1 MLRPLLESALRHLRY
16 FVTVAAERS
25 FTRAAQ
31 HLHVVQSAVSAGVR
45 TLEKELGAE
54 LFDRSAQRVALT
66 GAGQAL
72 LPRAVATLDA
82 AQEARDAVLATQGRI
97 HGTLRIGGMTANG
110 PLDIPALLGRYHE
123 LHPDVDLSLQM
134 SPAGS
139 AGHLQRLLTGD
150 LDAAFVSPIG
160 RLPAGLEARQLA
172 SARMI
177 LVVPAD
183 HRLAERSA
191 FALHEL
197 INEPFIDSPV
207 GYGNRDLI
215 DRAFS
220 ATGASR
226 RVTLEAADL
235 GTTLAFVR
243 RGLGIALL
251 PEFLLAPGRE
261 ELGVLFPQGE
271 SLVLPYSLAT
281 ATSRHPTAPLQAL
294 VSLVDEEEGCFV
306 DRSGA

>member
-1 MLRPLLESALRHLRY
+1 MNLQHLRY

-25 FTRAAQ
+25 FTRAAR
-31 HLHVVQSAVSAGVR
+31 HLRVVQSAVSAGVR
-45 TLEKELGAE
+45 ALEKELGTE

-97 HGTLRIGGMTANG
+97 HGTLRIGGMTVDG
-110 PLDIPALLGRYHE
+110 PLDVPALLGRYHE
-123 LHPDVDLSLQM
+123 LHPDVALRLQM
-134 SPAGS
+134 SPTGS
-139 AGHLQRLLTGD
+139 AGHLQNLITGA
-150 LDAAFVSPIG
+150 LDAAFVSPVG
-160 RLPAGLEARQLA
+160 RVPAGLETRQLA
-172 SARMI
+172 SVRMA

-183 HRLAERSA
+183 HRLAGRGT
-191 FALHEL
+191 FALHEVTD
-197 INEPFIDSPV
+197 EPFIDSPA

-220 ATGASR
+220 AVGGSR

-243 RGLGIALL
+243 HGLGIAFL
-251 PEFLLAPGRE
+251 PEFLLGPGRE
-261 ELGVLFPQGE
+261 ELGVLFPHGE
-271 SLVLPYSLAT
+271 PLVLPYSLAT
-281 ATSRHPTAPLQAL
+281 ATSRRPTAPLQAL

-306 DRSGA
+306 DHSGA